1 MLANIL
7 EPHFTT
13 NEMNEEYINRINK
26 ILTYV
31 ENNLNSDLSLEK
43 LSVLAYYS
51 PFHLH
56 RLFKA
61 YTNET
66 LNSYI
71 IRKRIEKA
79 ASILIHQKEATIS
92 ELAFNYGFNS
102 NSSFTRTFK
111 KVYGVSPSE
120 FRKLSPSN
128 YSKIGKIES
137 KNGQIRPIFEDYIC
151 NINLH
156 KSWIEM
162 NAKIEIK
169 ETPKLDFAFLT
180 QIGIN
185 GLHNAFEK
193 LIKWAKSKGLT
204 ENPDFKMA
212 RIYHDSFKITEP
224 EKIRMSASVLLKEP
238 VEVSGEIGLTVIEK
252 GKCIVGRFEIEPMDF
267 EKSWNGLFVWM
278 NENGYKKADKNPFEI
293 FHNNFSEH
301 PENKAIVDFYIPII

>member
-1 MLANIL
+1 
-7 EPHFTT
+7 
-13 NEMNEEYINRINK
+13 MNEEYIKRINK
-26 ILTYV
+26 ILIYIDS
-31 ENNLNSDLSLEK
+31 NLSSDLSLEM
-43 LSVLAYYS
+43 LSELAYYS

-61 YTNET
+61 YTSET
-66 LNSYI
+66 INSYI
-71 IRKRIEKA
+71 TRKRIEKT
-79 ASILIHQKEATIS
+79 ASLLIHQKEITIS

-151 NINLH
+151 NINHH
-156 KSWIEM
+156 KNWIKM

-180 QIGIN
+180 QIGVS
-185 GLHNAFEK
+185 GLHSAFEK
-193 LIKWAKSKGLT
+193 LIKWAKPKGLT
-204 ENPDFKMA
+204 ETPDFKMA

-224 EKIRMSASVLLKEP
+224 EKVRMSACVLLKEP
-238 VEVSGEIGLTVIEK
+238 IEVSGEIGLTAIEK
-252 GKCIVGRFEIEPMDF
+252 GKCIVCRFEIEPKDF

-278 NENGYKKADKNPFEI
+278 NENGYKKTDKNPFEI
-293 FHNNFSEH
+293 FHNNFREH
-301 PENKAIVDFYIPII
+301 PENKAIVDFYIPIS